1 MDLGNEVR
9 DQNSLLDGMGDNFQ
23 VVGDGI
29 NRTINEVKR
38 LASTGGPGHICALM
52 LFAFVF
58 FILVY
63 LLLK

>member
-1 MDLGNEVR
+1 M
-9 DQNSLLDGMGDNFQ
+9 SDNFQ

-38 LASTGGPGHICALM
+38 LALFGGPGHICALM